1 VKPLSVESLA
11 LLRSLVE
18 RHGVENVAWAVGSMR
33 EPVPVCRAHGCECED
48 HCPCWRRRGEPIG
61 DLERL
66 DVDGI
71 DWVWIQFSDLEPMVM
86 ADISARIGGGMA
98 MSDRYSGLD
107 GRSYRWG

>member
-1 VKPLSVESLA
+1 
-11 LLRSLVE
+11 
-18 RHGVENVAWAVGSMR
+18 
-33 EPVPVCRAHGCECED
+33 
-48 HCPCWRRRGEPIG
+48 
-61 DLERL
+61 LERL

>member
-1 VKPLSVESLA
+1 MKPLSVESLA

-18 RHGVENVAWAVGSMR
+18 RHGVASVAAAVESMR
-33 EPVPVCRAHGCECED
+33 PRVY
-48 HCPCWRRRGEPIG
+48 

-71 DWVWIQFSDLEPMVM
+71 DWVWIQFSDLEPMVR

-98 MSDRYSGLD
+98 MADRYSGLD
-107 GRSYRWG
+107 GRTYRWG